1 MLDGLLSSFL
11 RKSNHFLLLLVKTNI
26 IKLIVSLNLKMLKT
40 YFIFPKVWSCHVK
53 PFVIL
58 FLWEFPENTFHVNL
72 PHVVQWPENFQRQMS
87 AVLAFKFGRGFTGYF
102 FLQKIGDRDASFSDN
117 IKENYLVSTF
127 SFLPIVLTLEK
138 RLILFPSILCCER
151 KHLSWNIL
159 FWMGTKLIS

>member
-1 MLDGLLSSFL
+1 MGLRDASAS
-11 RKSNHFLLLLVKTNI
+11 K
-26 IKLIVSLNLKMLKT
+26 KLIVSLNLKMLKT

-87 AVLAFKFGRGFTGYF
+87 AVLAFKFGREFTGYF
-102 FLQKIGDRDASFSDN
+102 SSSEIRQKGCFIFRQYQRKIFNVFRVNIFLFSNCFNFCEKIDFIPFN
-117 IKENYLVSTF
+117 
-127 SFLPIVLTLEK
+127 
-138 RLILFPSILCCER
+138 LCCER